1 SHFGSSSARVFS
13 LGPLPSLAP
22 QRAPGARASTMEA
35 ASQNDAETGVQRRV
49 FVAVCVTWFVS
60 GGCVLLARTARQVRH
75 GSHRS
80 SFASCFGQ
88 LFGLR
93 RRLEQFLAGT
103 VDHTSARQVAQELQT
118 KRLVHARASVAYG
131 CVAVAGALGLGL
143 YRTAIGVSRP
153 NSCVQDMCQSVGFCI
168 VLFLWAFP
176 QSLTLRTLD
185 LWSSLLMALVV
196 LWVSPLASADVVVA
210 SSSLLP
216 FGATLVLCLF
226 SMNFRLNITCL
237 WSVSLSICSTIYLGT
252 ENPVE
257 EFLPDRTQRVTQ
269 VLVAT
274 CIFAVLVTI
283 FHQSVYLVV
292 QYDMEANISRN
303 ELKAAR
309 SVLRGVC
316 DAVVELD
323 SDFRLQ
329 DGSSELVS
337 MLLLNPLR
345 PVLGEDFRQFLAS
358 QHDRE
363 KFSEQIGRALPPSE
377 DSVGPSAEDSVGLSA
392 AFHVSMRDSSSIALE
407 VEMFCVRF
415 VKREGQTA
423 HFIGIR
429 EFTDIA
435 PMLRGSVSERTRRGG
450 SVSGPQSSCTALVR
464 LPAAPAD
471 STAEASGQASSDV
484 SSEASSLDEKWEGLG
499 AEAEPVAW
507 VDLLTPTYEVRL
519 ETFAFTKYVDAR
531 GGLLSAVR
539 QSQWEEFIVWAQLSY
554 CSLLQEG
561 SDSAYLQYP
570 KRLRFRSPAQQ
581 RSAHSSRSSGQ
592 MLSARLRLDLERP
605 PDGQDRGRGVVRVVL
620 QDLLL
625 RRRAPPGPRRLSR
638 YGTPTAIAQAASG
651 QLLAQEQISR
661 SAAQTAALAGGA
673 AARPEAADGH
683 VQLQGPV
690 SRPPSCDPA
699 ARPSQAVTPG
709 ADTRSL

>member
-1 SHFGSSSARVFS
+1 VPAAWLARVRPRGEDAAHDYLEEERRILF
-13 LGPLPSLAP
+13 
-22 QRAPGARASTMEA
+22 ASMC
-35 ASQNDAETGVQRRV
+35 
-49 FVAVCVTWFVS
+49 VAWFTL
-60 GGCVLLARTARQVRH
+60 GGCVLLCRVTRQAKQDSARFSVAPCVGRL
-75 GSHRS
+75 
-80 SFASCFGQ
+80 C
-88 LFGLR
+88 GLCR
-93 RRLEQFLAGT
+93 ALLAGT
-103 VDHTSARQVAQELQT
+103 AGGPSAKQVARELQ
-118 KRLVHARASVAYG
+118 KRRLVRANASIPYG
-131 CVAVAGALGLGL
+131 CAVIACSLGLGL
-143 YRTAIGVSRP
+143 YRAVYNVERP
-153 NSCVQDMCQSVGFCI
+153 NSFVQDI
-168 VLFLWAFP
+168 LFLVGCFVHLWVWACP
-176 QSLTLRTLD
+176 RTLTLRTLNA
-185 LWSSLLMALVV
+185 WSFCLVTLVV
-196 LWVSPLASADVVVA
+196 VWVSPVASKQVLVA
-210 SSSLLP
+210 SSCLVP
-216 FGATLVLCLF
+216 FGFTLVVCLF
-226 SMNFRLNITCL
+226 NTNFRLNFAWLCA
-237 WSVSLSICSTIYLGT
+237 VSSSICTTIYFGAEDPLLT
-252 ENPVE
+252 EDC
-257 EFLPDRTQRVTQ
+257 LPPRAQRISQ
-269 VLVAT
+269 VLLAT
-274 CIFAVLVTI
+274 CVFAVVVSF
-283 FHQSVYLVV
+283 FHESAFLIV
-292 QYDMEANISRN
+292 QYDMEANTSRS

-392 AFHVSMRDSSSIALE
+392 AFHVSMKDSSSIALE

-471 STAEASGQASSDV
+471 STAEASSQASTDV

-507 VDLLTPTYEVRL
+507 VDLSTPTYEVRL

-531 GGLLSAVR
+531 GGLLSAVP
-539 QSQWEEFIVWAQLSY
+539 QSQWEEFICWAQLSY